1 MMDLGISG
9 RGALVLGGGG
19 GLGSAIAKSL
29 AREGVKVAVA
39 DLVEAAADKTVAA
52 IRESGGEATAV
63 SWDLADHAAMESTM
77 DDLEKSHWSVDI
89 LVNITGGPPP
99 SPVTSQTEELWKDQF
114 NAMVLSV
121 IRLTDRLLPGM
132 KERGWG
138 RIITS
143 TSSGILTPIPNL
155 GLSNALRS
163 ALVGW
168 SKTLA
173 REVGGY
179 GVTSNLVIPGRIA
192 TRRIVF
198 LDEAKAE
205 REGRAVEDVTE
216 ESVSSIPVGRYGEPD
231 EYAAAVTFLASASA
245 SYITGASIRIDG
257 GLIPSV

>member
-1 MMDLGISG
+1 MDMGIAG
-9 RGALVLGGGG
+9 RGALVLGAGG
-19 GLGSAIAKSL
+19 GLGSAIARSL

-39 DLVEAAADKTVAA
+39 DLVEAAAENTAGD
-52 IRESGGEATAV
+52 IREAGGEATTL
-63 SWDLADHAAMESTM
+63 SWDLSDLRAMEAAV
-77 DDLEKSHWSVDI
+77 DELEKEHWHVDI

-99 SPVTSQTEELWKDQF
+99 SPVTGQTEQLWREQF
-114 NAMVLSV
+114 DGMVLSV
-121 IRLTDRLLPGM
+121 IALTDRVLPGM

-143 TSSGILTPIPNL
+143 TSSGIVTPIPNL

-163 ALVGW
+163 SLVGW

-173 REVGGY
+173 REVGAH

-205 REGRAVEDVTE
+205 REGRDVKDVTA
-216 ESVSSIPVGRYGEPD
+216 ESVASIPVGRYGDPE
-231 EYAAAVTFLASASA
+231 EYAAAVTFLASERA
-245 SYITGASIRIDG
+245 SYITGASLRVDG

>member
-1 MMDLGISG
+1 MDLGIIG

-19 GLGSAIAKSL
+19 GLGSEIAKSL

-39 DLVEAAADKTVAA
+39 DLVEAAADSTVAA
-52 IRESGGEATAV
+52 ILQEGGEATAV
-63 SWDLADHAAMESTM
+63 SWDLADHVAMESTI
-77 DDLEKSHWSVDI
+77 DELEASHWPVDI

-99 SPVTSQTEELWKDQF
+99 SSVVEQSEELWKEQF
-114 NAMVLSV
+114 NGMVLSV

-132 KERGWG
+132 KARGWG

-143 TSSGILTPIPNL
+143 TSSGIVTPIPNL

-173 REVGGY
+173 REVGEY
-179 GVTSNLVIPGRIA
+179 GITSNLVIPGRVA

-198 LDEAKAE
+198 LDEAKAK
-205 REGRAVEDVTE
+205 REGRPVEDVTK
-216 ESVSSIPVGRYGEPD
+216 ESVASIPVGRYGKPE
-231 EYAAAVTFLASASA
+231 EYAAAVTFLASAHA
-245 SYITGASIRIDG
+245 SYITGTSLRIDG

>member
-1 MMDLGISG
+1 MDLGISG

-19 GLGSAIAKSL
+19 GLGGAIAKAL
-29 AREGVKVAVA
+29 AGEGVKVAVA
-39 DLVEAAADKTVAA
+39 SLGKEAADNTVTA
-52 IRESGGEATAV
+52 ITDAGGEATAV
-63 SWDLADHAAMESTM
+63 SWDLADHTAMNTAVDE
-77 DDLEKSHWSVDI
+77 LEKSHWPVDI

-99 SPVTSQTEELWKDQF
+99 GPVTDQAVQLWRDQF
-114 NAMVLSV
+114 EGMVLSV

-132 KERGWG
+132 KDRGWG

-143 TSSGILTPIPNL
+143 TSSGIVTPIPNL

-168 SKTLA
+168 SKSLA
-173 REVGGY
+173 REVGGH
-179 GVTSNLVIPGRIA
+179 GITANLVIPGRVA

-205 REGRAVEDVTE
+205 REGREVKDVTD
-216 ESVSSIPVGRYGEPD
+216 ESVSSIPVGRYGEPE
-231 EYAAAVTFLASASA
+231 EYAAAVTFLASAQA
-245 SYITGASIRIDG
+245 SYITGTSIRVDG